1 MDHCVILHLLRS
13 DWSNTSLSKYM
24 EKYIKP
30 MSNRN
35 KITCGF
41 KTCISDMLLQSDINK
56 WRISQWSKLYKLYI
70 NSTSTNILERSNN
83 DCIEYKKLISPND
96 SHIRDYFTSQIT
108 RSSVLWYWN
117 CNLVQIFQFLKR
129 QLLSWTGFPIDW
141 YKQTGKNTERVKK

>member
-1 MDHCVILHLLRS
+1 MTWYFQVLKEFFS
-13 DWSNTSLSKYM
+13 DARTVDGNICIGDTSLSKYM

-41 KTCISDMLLQSDINK
+41 KTCISDMLLQSYLNK
-56 WRISQWSKLYKLYI
+56 WRISQWSKLNKLYI
-70 NSTSTNILERSNN
+70 NSTSTRISERSNN
-83 DCIEYKKLISPND
+83 DCIEYKKRISPND

-117 CNLVQIFQFLKR
+117 CNLVQIFKFFKR
-129 QLLSWTGFPIDW
+129 GNFWVEQVFPQI
-141 YKQTGKNTERVKK
+141 G